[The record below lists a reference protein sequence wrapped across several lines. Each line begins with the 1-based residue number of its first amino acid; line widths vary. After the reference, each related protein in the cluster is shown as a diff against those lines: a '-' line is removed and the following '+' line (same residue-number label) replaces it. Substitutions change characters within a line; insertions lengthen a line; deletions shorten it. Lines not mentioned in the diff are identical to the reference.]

1 VTRRIGKTKNKA
13 SCDRLDITLDA
24 VNQELARLAF
34 VDAGQFMTID
44 SNGNVALTSRKHR
57 RPRPGNGLL
66 IVSRVAS
73 PHEYKLATIPA
84 NSSKLLIPRLTST
97 LNQ

>member
-44 SNGNVALTSRKHR
+44 SNGNACVDLKKITDD
-57 RPRPGNGLL
+57 PDPE
-66 IVSRVAS
+66 RVADC
-73 PHEYKLATIPA
+73 K
-84 NSSKLLIPRLTST
+84 
-97 LNQ
+97 

>member
-44 SNGNVALTSRKHR
+44 SNGNACVELKKITDDPDRK
-57 RPRPGNGLL
+57 GLL
-66 IVSRVAS
+66 IVSRVGA
-73 PHEYKLATIPA
+73 PA
-84 NSSKLLIPRLTST
+84 
-97 LNQ
+97 